1 MENRDR
7 IRPINLS
14 PSLMKNSNVMMTG
27 VNTNLKVMQFTVIDY
42 LAGNYFHQLLIP

>member
-14 PSLMKNSNVMMTG
+14 PSLMKNSNVMTTGKMTE
-27 VNTNLKVMQFTVIDY
+27 N
-42 LAGNYFHQLLIP
+42 HSELLD